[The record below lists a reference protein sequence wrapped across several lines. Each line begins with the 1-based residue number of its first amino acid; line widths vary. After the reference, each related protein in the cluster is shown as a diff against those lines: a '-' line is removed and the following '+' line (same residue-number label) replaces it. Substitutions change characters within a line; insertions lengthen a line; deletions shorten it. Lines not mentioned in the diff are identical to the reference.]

1 MRALDVASAAWDN
14 WNATQAV
21 ARAAL
26 LENVG
31 SSIETDHDEILA
43 LIVRENG
50 RTIMD
55 AHAEVRE
62 AIDFLRYSA
71 SECRRL
77 FRSEIE
83 LSGPAGE
90 NNRLSL
96 GGRGVVVAISPWNFP
111 ASIFVGQIAAT
122 LAARNTIIA
131 KPAEQSSLVAARS
144 KSWSHHRTGCGNW
157 YQLHNR

>member
-1 MRALDVASAAWDN
+1 
-14 WNATQAV
+14 
-21 ARAAL
+21 
-26 LENVG
+26 
-31 SSIETDHDEILA
+31 
-43 LIVRENG
+43 
-50 RTIMD
+50 MD

-62 AIDFLRYSA
+62 AIDFLRYYA

-111 ASIFVGQIAAT
+111 ASIFVAQIAAT
-122 LAARNTIIA
+122 LAARNTVIA

-144 KSWSHHRTGCGNW
+144 KSWSHHCTGCGNGW
-157 YQLHNR
+157 YQLHDR